1 MLTLATF
8 NLCNL
13 GADAPRER
21 LARLGKIIANELQGP
36 DILAVQEV
44 KALSQSD
51 AEQSVPANAAYQG
64 LIKAITGAGGPSYDF
79 REIPP
84 LVNQEGGHPRFN
96 IRIGFLFNPQRIEFV
111 DRGRAGPKDAT
122 GIRCLG
128 GRLALTLSPGRI
140 APEHPAFQ
148 GDPDRHWAPS
158 RRVLAG
164 EFSTNDRSLFVIA
177 CHLKSMRATSQREKE
192 YTKKQRHAQAEVV
205 RGFVANLLVCDPQ
218 AHLVV
223 LGDMN
228 DLQGSKTLKIL
239 KGGTL
244 KNLLDEVPKAH
255 CYTRRH
261 GGRPL
266 TLDHILVSHSLQRN
280 AVIRIP
286 HVNSDSP
293 MHEQVSDHDPVLAT
307 VVC

>member
-8 NLCNL
+8 YLCNL
-13 GADAPRER
+13 GADASHER

-36 DILAVQEV
+36 AILAVQEV
-44 KALSQSD
+44 KALSTD
-51 AEQSVPANAAYQG
+51 ARQSVPADAAYQSV
-64 LIKAITGAGGPSYDF
+64 IRAIMEAGGPTYDF
-79 REIPP
+79 REVPP
-84 LVNQEGGHPRFN
+84 LANQEGGHPSFN
-96 IRIGFLFNPQRIEFV
+96 IRIGFLFDPHRVEFV
-111 DRGRAGPKDAT
+111 DRGQAGAKDTT
-122 GIRCLG
+122 GIRFLAG
-128 GRLALTLSPGRI
+128 HPALTLSPGRI

-148 GDPDRHWAPS
+148 GDLGRHWAPS
-158 RRVLAG
+158 RRVLTG
-164 EFSTNDRSLFVIA
+164 EFSTNDRPLFIIA

-205 RGFVANLLVCDPQ
+205 HGFVANLLVCDPQ
-218 AHLVV
+218 ARLVV

-228 DLQGSKTLKIL
+228 DLRGSKTLKIL
-239 KGGTL
+239 KGNVL
-244 KNLLDEVPKAH
+244 KNLLDEVPRES

-266 TLDHILVSHSLQRN
+266 TLDHILVSRSLQRN
-280 AVIRIP
+280 AMIRIP

-307 VVC
+307 VVG